1 MSSTSS
7 YRLCRQLG
15 LIGDDAPACNW
26 WSPCNNSEW
35 KTFSECQV
43 EFPNNGPREHEKCL
57 CGPEDSERTVA
68 CDSRFEWEWG
78 PPYVPP
84 LRCESMNI
92 TSEETCIDYY
102 KDDLFF
108 DSFVIKYQNIG
119 GTMTC
124 SKKNR
129 LRSFSV
135 VCGDACAWTEGEF
148 FDSGTW
154 LAPARAVVAS
164 VALAALVVAL
174 M

>member
-1 MSSTSS
+1 M
-7 YRLCRQLG
+7 
-15 LIGDDAPACNW
+15 
-26 WSPCNNSEW
+26 
-35 KTFSECQV
+35 
-43 EFPNNGPREHEKCL
+43 
-57 CGPEDSERTVA
+57 
-68 CDSRFEWEWG
+68 
-78 PPYVPP
+78 PP
-84 LRCESMNI
+84 LQCESMNI

-154 LAPARAVVAS
+154 LAPGLAVILP
-164 VALAALVVAL
+164 VALAALAAAV